1 MTQISAQP
9 QASAPETTFRLSVST
24 EAGNSSLLVTVDPPA
39 APGANGTP
47 AERAPVDLCCVI
59 DVSGSMD
66 DDAAVP
72 SEQDKPIEV
81 TGLSIMDI
89 TKHALRTILAS
100 LKEGDRL
107 ALVSFSS
114 SAKVVA
120 NLTAVSGPGRDTLS
134 KAIDHFRPDASTN
147 LWDGLRSGMNL
158 LNAHEQ
164 TSDRLQ
170 AIFLLTDGQPN
181 VNPPRGHGPMLK
193 QYLETNPQTAFTI
206 NMFGF
211 GYHLDSKLLSD
222 MSNLGGG
229 TYGFIPDA
237 GMVGTVFV
245 HAMANLFATCAT
257 RATLSIELPEGVT
270 LKPVAGS
277 HPVSTASWGAT
288 VDIGDIQYGQPRQFI
303 LDLDGRTSEQEITVT
318 LGARPWFSSNTERVT
333 QTAIVIP
340 TPSSTVP
347 AEYHLAKFRLDLVTY
362 IYNLCRNH
370 PKYIANSN
378 AQTHFTSLASEI
390 ERLLPSMPT
399 PADWQRTLKANSP
412 SPSPRRSTGIDGGYI
427 TFPASHAHTNVNNA
441 AISRMQVD
449 AIFDAIPPPKPTK
462 KIVTQAPNYNTG
474 FRGTSAQALYSMSQ
488 YNQRTR
494 TTIRVDQVIRGTV
507 VQTLCGP
514 RTVVCVIKTPIQF
527 GSAALCTM
535 GSLRITPW
543 HPMQHEE
550 SGEWA
555 FPVDIVS
562 PTLQDVP
569 AIYSFVLQHSPES
582 DAHSMIIGGTTCV
595 TMGHGILSGDDVRAH
610 AFFGSYAKVLRAVE
624 RLPGFNDAEGIVTC
638 AGVVRDTNGFIK
650 GLLSP
655 KLDVSPVAVS
665 FRIKQ
670 NAVAV

>member
-1 MTQISAQP
+1 
-9 QASAPETTFRLSVST
+9 
-24 EAGNSSLLVTVDPPA
+24 
-39 APGANGTP
+39 
-47 AERAPVDLCCVI
+47 
-59 DVSGSMD
+59 MD

-390 ERLLPSMPT
+390 ERLLPSN
-399 PADWQRTLKANSP
+399 ADASGLAEDIKGELTLAVSSQVNWNRWGIHYFPSLARAHQRQQCSNFKDAGLQVYGQHSTLF
-412 SPSPRRSTGIDGGYI
+412 TQ
-427 TFPASHAHTNVNNA
+427 
-441 AISRMQVD
+441 SRDAVD

-488 YNQRTR
+488 YNQRSGPCFAPECPVVLADGQ
-494 TTIRVDQVIRGTV
+494 TIRVDQVIRGTV